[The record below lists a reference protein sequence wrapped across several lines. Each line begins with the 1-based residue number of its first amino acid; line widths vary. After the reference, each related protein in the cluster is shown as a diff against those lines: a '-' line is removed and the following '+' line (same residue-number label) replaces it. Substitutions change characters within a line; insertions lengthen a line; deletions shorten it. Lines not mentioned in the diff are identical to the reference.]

1 MTLAAGDD
9 YTTRLLDCIWGA
21 QVTYPPPSIGAP
33 GVQVRYY
40 TESQSWVP
48 ITESQAWPAKW
59 SGHRITILRP
69 VKYTL
74 HTRKRATCGTVKLIA
89 PFWYVCVCLFMST
102 YFYISCK
109 YMCPYFPLLVWY
121 HHIQTIYIDGT
132 HYKWLI
138 DFSQHASIPCHQQL
152 YTVSPSNRSYVY
164 VFNRLS
170 VVNTTSLWV
179 ACHEILVV

>member
-1 MTLAAGDD
+1 MGRSGYLPAALYRRTRCPGALLYWKPILSSDNRKSSLTRQVVWPQNNYSTTGQV
-9 YTTRLLDCIWGA
+9 YTPHT
-21 QVTYPPPSIGAP
+21 Q
-33 GVQVRYY
+33 
-40 TESQSWVP
+40 ESDLWYCQTDRSF
-48 ITESQAWPAKW
+48 
-59 SGHRITILRP
+59 
-69 VKYTL
+69 
-74 HTRKRATCGTVKLIA
+74 LIC
-89 PFWYVCVCLFMST
+89 VCVCLFMST

-152 YTVSPSNRSYVY
+152 YTMSPSNRSYVY

-170 VVNTTSLWV
+170 VVNTMSLWV